1 MEKKKEFTDLAIT
14 LSFGVVL
21 FVFVFLL
28 IVWIINL
35 IKYKFQQYV
44 QRSRPLPAT
53 TEATNTTTEGGGCDN
68 GTTTRRRGGSFE
80 YEEEQQKPRGSVRS
94 RGK

>member
-1 MEKKKEFTDLAIT
+1 MEKKKELTDLAIT

-21 FVFVFLL
+21 FVFVFLF

-35 IKYKFQQYV
+35 VKYKFQQYV
-44 QRSRPLPAT
+44 QRSQISQQNLPSPETVA
-53 TEATNTTTEGGGCDN
+53 NTEGSDHG
-68 GTTTRRRGGSFE
+68 TTRRRAGSLE
-80 YEEEQQKPRGSVRS
+80 YEQEQKPRGSVRS

>member
-1 MEKKKEFTDLAIT
+1 MEKKKELTDLAIT

-35 IKYKFQQYV
+35 IKYQFQQYV
-44 QRSRPLPAT
+44 QRSQIPQNVPSVETIA
-53 TEATNTTTEGGGCDN
+53 NTEGSDHG
-68 GTTTRRRGGSFE
+68 TTRRRAGSLE
-80 YEEEQQKPRGSVRS
+80 YEQQEQKPRGSVRS

>member
-1 MEKKKEFTDLAIT
+1 MEKRKELTDLAIT

-44 QRSRPLPAT
+44 QRSQIPQQNVPSVET
-53 TEATNTTTEGGGCDN
+53 IGNTEGSDHG
-68 GTTTRRRGGSFE
+68 TTRRRAGSLE